1 MSRLTWQLRASS
13 VRVGLIA
20 RNTVREAMRQRLTLI
35 FGVLALALVLGVNQ
49 VRILN
54 FGTSELKF
62 ITDFGFGTMA
72 FFGAALTV
80 TATAQLFFSEIEQR
94 TLLTLLAKPVAR
106 VDFVLGKFLGSVAIT
121 GMFCILLTLVLG
133 AVLWWR
139 EAALMQAMPGSFGL
153 GNRVNYVALAGVAVA
168 QWIKLV
174 VLAAWSL
181 LVATFARSQLFAVAI
196 GFFILVICQLQ
207 FLAAIA
213 AERSGSTIGRA
224 LFKCGLNLFPDF
236 QLFDLSESV
245 AAGAGL
251 VWRQVLSVGGY
262 GGGYTVVL
270 CVLAALSFRAREL

>member
-1 MSRLTWQLRASS
+1 MSRRTWQLRASS

-80 TATAQLFFSEIEQR
+80 TSTAQLFFSEIEQR
-94 TLLTLLAKPVAR
+94 TILTLLAKPVASA
-106 VDFVLGKFLGSVAIT
+106 DFVLGKFLGSVAIT
-121 GMFCILLTLVLG
+121 GIFCILLTLVLG

-139 EAALMQAMPGSFGL
+139 EAALMQPMPGSFNL
-153 GNRVNYVALAGVAVA
+153 GHRVDYVALAGVAVA

-213 AERSGSTIGRA
+213 AERTGSTMGRA
-224 LFKCGLNLFPDF
+224 LFKCLLNVFPDF
-236 QLFDLSESV
+236 QLFDLSEGV

-262 GGGYTVVL
+262 GGAYTVVL